1 MKNKFGAL
9 SLLLVSLFPQPAVA
23 QVRRKT
29 ALVDLTVSVF
39 NDAGV
44 SQSVLS
50 KAQDR
55 ATFIMRRAGLFLV
68 WLDCGTPGNRQTNT
82 GCSAIS
88 FPEHLSVR
96 LVSLLLLRTPSY
108 FVPSNDRK
116 IPDFP
121 RHPRL

>member
-1 MKNKFGAL
+1 MKNKLAVL
-9 SLLLVSLFPQPAVA
+9 SLLLVGFFPQPAAA
-23 QVRRKT
+23 QIRKQR

-68 WLDCGTPGNRQTNT
+68 WLDSGTPGNRQTNS
-82 GCSAIS
+82 GCRALS

-96 LVSLLLLRTPSY
+96 LGSRAA
-108 FVPSNDRK
+108 
-116 IPDFP
+116 
-121 RHPRL
+121 